1 MKFSK
6 DDLYNELLNYIYAH
20 NFKDLKV
27 FSKQYLYSI
36 ATPSYH
42 NNAEL
47 EQYSIIS
54 IDFNN
59 MAKINEKGFK
69 KGDKILHDSIKF
81 MQSSMP
87 SNSSCVRIGGDE
99 FFFILPN
106 TTKADALQYE
116 ENLHLA
122 LETNSKKLN
131 GATVTSYCVHSNEA
145 KSLSDMIEFA
155 DSAINILKQNAKST
169 NSINDWDILQE
180 KIRENFQTF
189 FNNLRFH
196 KFPMKTEHLNNILT
210 KVITSYTPSHT
221 NSSVSNFQN
230 AQSSSFSEET
240 YDMHKIKDLK
250 KLNSLLVAQSK
261 IPASHEQI
269 NMIDT
274 SVYVSLLNNLVR
286 DPVTMQFNKSYLINQ
301 LLEGQHKT
309 FNAMR
314 ISSTFVKASNTLN
327 NTHSSTDIQI
337 KNLGDQIYSYLSNKF
352 TLNTD
357 TFSELPNNYLIA
369 LDGGDML
376 FLLDRNT
383 KIDSTA
389 IQGINSFF
397 DEQDITHF
405 SHSNLLKLVSSNK
418 FEKIN
423 KHNVEHVLNN
433 QSELCN
439 ENKIPIIENLLNDDI
454 VTDLLSVTLRDTTE
468 FYNKVIPNSN
478 DITSQTRFFNLVL
491 KTVLELYSSLDVQ
504 HDNIPDKKVSIFRK
518 IQNKLSSIF
527 NSKNKETLAL
537 PEPTSVTN
545 TSINSHQNFVKTVP
559 KANIDHE
566 KANAI
571 VNINDIKSTV
581 KNIEEEK

>member
-36 ATPSYH
+36 AVPAYH
-42 NNAEL
+42 INAEL

-59 MAKINEKGFK
+59 MAKINEKGFT

-106 TTKADALQYE
+106 TTKENALQYE
-116 ENLHLA
+116 KKLHLA
-122 LETNSKKLN
+122 LETNSRKLN
-131 GATVTSYCVHSNEA
+131 GATVTSYCVNSNEA

-155 DSAINILKQNAKST
+155 DSAINILKQHAKST

-196 KFPMKTEHLNNILT
+196 NFPMKTEHLNNILT
-210 KVITSYTPSHT
+210 KVITSYTSSY
-221 NSSVSNFQN
+221 NSSVHDTPSVQH
-230 AQSSSFSEET
+230 SSFSEET
-240 YDMHKIKDLK
+240 YDMHKIRDLK
-250 KLNSLLVAQSK
+250 KLNSLLVAQSQT
-261 IPASHEQI
+261 PASHEQI
-269 NMIDT
+269 NIMDT
-274 SVYVSLLNNLVR
+274 SLYVSLLNNLVR

-301 LLEGQHKT
+301 LLEDQHKT
-309 FNAMR
+309 YNAMR
-314 ISSTFVKASNTLN
+314 ISSTFVKASNTIN
-327 NTHSSTDIQI
+327 STHSSTDVQI
-337 KNLGDQIYSYLSNKF
+337 RNLGDQVYSYLNNKF
-352 TLNTD
+352 GLNTD

-383 KIDSTA
+383 KIDGTA
-389 IQGINSFF
+389 IQDINSFF

-423 KHNVEHVLNN
+423 KRNVENVLNN

-478 DITSQTRFFNLVL
+478 DIASQTRFFNLVL
-491 KTVLELYSSLDVQ
+491 KTILDLYSSLDVQ
-504 HDNIPDKKVSIFRK
+504 HDNIPDKKVPIFRK
-518 IQNKLSSIF
+518 IQGKLSSMF
-527 NSKNKETLAL
+527 NSKNKEALAL
-537 PEPTSVTN
+537 SEPTIVTN
-545 TSINSHQNFVKTVP
+545 TSINSHQDFVKTVP
-559 KANIDHE
+559 KANIDHK

-571 VNINDIKSTV
+571 VNINDIKNTV

>member
-36 ATPSYH
+36 AVPTYH

-59 MAKINEKGFK
+59 MAKINEKGVA

-106 TTKADALQYE
+106 TTKENALKYE
-116 ENLHLA
+116 EKLHLA
-122 LETNSKKLN
+122 LETNSRKLN
-131 GATVTSYCVHSNEA
+131 GATVTSYCVNSNEA

-155 DSAINILKQNAKST
+155 DSAINVLKQNAKST

-196 KFPMKTEHLNNILT
+196 NFPMKTEHLNNILT
-210 KVITSYTPSHT
+210 KVITSYTPSYT
-221 NSSVSNFQN
+221 PSVNDTPS
-230 AQSSSFSEET
+230 AQPSSFAEET
-240 YDMHKIKDLK
+240 YDMHRIKDLK

-261 IPASHEQI
+261 TPASHKQI
-269 NMIDT
+269 SMMDT
-274 SVYVSLLNNLVR
+274 SLYVSLLNNLVR

-301 LLEGQHKT
+301 LLEDQHKT
-309 FNAMR
+309 YNAMR
-314 ISSTFVKASNTLN
+314 ISSTFVKASNTIN
-327 NTHSSTDIQI
+327 STHSSTDVQI
-337 KNLGDQIYSYLSNKF
+337 RNLGDQVYSYLNNKF
-352 TLNTD
+352 GLNTD

-383 KIDSTA
+383 KIDGTA
-389 IQGINSFF
+389 IQDINSFF

-423 KHNVEHVLNN
+423 KRNVENVLNN

-468 FYNKVIPNSN
+468 FYNKVIPNNN
-478 DITSQTRFFNLVL
+478 DIASQTRFFNLVL
-491 KTVLELYSSLDVQ
+491 KTILDLYSSLDVQ
-504 HDNIPDKKVSIFRK
+504 HDNIPDKKVPIVRK
-518 IQNKLSSIF
+518 IQGKLSSMF
-527 NSKNKETLAL
+527 NSKNKEALAL
-537 PEPTSVTN
+537 SEPTIVTN
-545 TSINSHQNFVKTVP
+545 TSINSHQDFVKTVP
-559 KANIDHE
+559 KANIDHK

-571 VNINDIKSTV
+571 VNINDIKNTV